1 MSFPIDLDEEQLKQA
16 VECLEGLEESLADL
30 YNKTSSSYFDKIEE
44 EYKLHIWE
52 EQDYEENKYMY
63 EYDLEHLEDLAKRE
77 KM

>member
-1 MSFPIDLDEEQLKQA
+1 MIDVYSPKNDKF
-16 VECLEGLEESLADL
+16 LEE
-30 YNKTSSSYFDKIEE
+30 IEE